1 MGRFS
6 SDKTFFPSYN
16 GIVIKSRND
25 LTERGAFLKLV
36 KDKLG
41 KVICG
46 ADARSKSVE
55 ILSRETR
62 TLIQFKRDGTLDVQR
77 LARPKTVT

>member
-1 MGRFS
+1 
-6 SDKTFFPSYN
+6 
-16 GIVIKSRND
+16 
-25 LTERGAFLKLV
+25 LELV

-46 ADARSKSVE
+46 ADARNKSVE
-55 ILSRETR
+55 ILSRGVK
-62 TLIQFKRDGTLDVQR
+62 TLIRFKRDGTFEVKS